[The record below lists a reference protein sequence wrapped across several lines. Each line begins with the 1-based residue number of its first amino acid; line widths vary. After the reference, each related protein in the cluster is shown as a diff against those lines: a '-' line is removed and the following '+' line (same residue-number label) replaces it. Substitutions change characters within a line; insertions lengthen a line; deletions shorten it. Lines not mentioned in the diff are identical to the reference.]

1 MGSMPGLGDL
11 LPLLGVTGKL
21 DSLSLNMFGSI
32 SDSLGV
38 TIGGDDEG
46 DA

>member
-1 MGSMPGLGDL
+1 MGSMPGLTDL
-11 LPLLGVTGKL
+11 LPLLNILNGL
-21 DSLSLNMFGSI
+21 DSLSLNMFGSL

-38 TIGGDDEG
+38 EIP